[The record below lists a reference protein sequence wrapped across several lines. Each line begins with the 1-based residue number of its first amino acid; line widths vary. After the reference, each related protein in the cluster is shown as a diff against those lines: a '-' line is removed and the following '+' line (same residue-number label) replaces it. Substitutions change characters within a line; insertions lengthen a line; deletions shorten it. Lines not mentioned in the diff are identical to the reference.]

1 MENKQ
6 NIYVAKIHEAKIY
19 DDTERVMNEFI
30 TGGILAAWN
39 EETAIEDCIHK
50 LFENEPGLKTFY
62 SDGLVVFTFMVD
74 PTDTSLYLNDPA
86 NAPAHIDDKHIYVN
100 TEKLDQGEIKY
111 FSVTASRNLGNGVD
125 IKTEP
130 VNVTVS

>member
-6 NIYVAKIHEAKIY
+6 NIYVAKIP

-50 LFENEPGLKTFY
+50 IFENEPGLKTFY
-62 SDGLVVFTFMVD
+62 SDGLVVFAFMVD

-86 NAPAHIDDKHIYVN
+86 NAPAHIDDNHAYVDPG
-100 TEKLDQGEIKY
+100 KLGQAEIRY
-111 FSVTASRNLGNGVD
+111 LSVTASRDPRNGID
-125 IKTEP
+125 IKTEL
-130 VNVTVS
+130 VND